1 MKILI
6 LEDEAPK
13 FQAIVSVIKDMGCST
28 QISRVENLN
37 SYISTI
43 NREKFDLIIADLM
56 VPLFKDS
63 KDSENVTVSIIEE
76 TRDHACCNFRT
87 PVIVI
92 TQFDEAAE
100 ESFKGLNQ
108 KDIVIITYNEGDTDW
123 KDSLRQKLESSIPEV
138 SYDFIIFCALQKET
152 DAFIELGYVSNASE
166 IILSSLKCTEI
177 EINSKKG
184 VIVTLSRMGLVSAA
198 ITVTKAI
205 EKFKPAI
212 VSMSGICAGIDGKAN
227 IYDVII
233 PSICHQH
240 DSGKWTSDGFVPEL
254 YDVPLA
260 HAVEV
265 YIDNI
270 IRQKDFKQFVKSDI
284 VLSKSEFPAECEKFD
299 FSIKLA
305 PTSSGSAVV
314 ADEEMSRVIIEQHRR
329 KTAFE
334 MESYALYEAARVAQN
349 PPIFFSAKAVVDNGT
364 TTKSDSFHR
373 VACLISAKVVYRII
387 ENWN

>member
-6 LEDEAPK
+6 LEDENAK
-13 FQAIVSVIKDMGCST
+13 FHAIDSVIQGMDYCIET
-28 QISRVENLN
+28 TRVVNLN

-43 NREKFDLIIADLM
+43 NREKFDLIIADLI
-56 VPLFKDS
+56 VPRFKDS
-63 KDSENVTVSIIEE
+63 TNSENVTESIIDE

-108 KDIVIITYNEGDTDW
+108 KDIVIVTYNESQIDW
-123 KDSLRQKLESSIPEV
+123 KESLQRKLESSIPEV
-138 SYDFIIFCALQKET
+138 SYDFIIFCALQKEA
-152 DAFIELGYVSNASE
+152 DAFVELGYVSDTSE
-166 IILSSLKCTEI
+166 KILSSLKCTEI

-205 EKFKPAI
+205 EKFKPNI
-212 VSMSGICAGIDGKAN
+212 VAMSGICAGIDGKAN

-233 PSICHQH
+233 PSVCHQH
-240 DSGKWTSDGFVPEL
+240 DSGKWTSDGFIPEL

-265 YIDNI
+265 YIDTSI
-270 IRQKDFKQFVKSDI
+270 KKESFKKFVKSNI
-284 VLSKSEFPAECEKFD
+284 TLGRSEFPEGYENLE

-314 ADEEMSRVIIEQHRR
+314 ASEEMTHSIMEQHRK

-334 MESYALYEAARVAQN
+334 MESYALYEAARVSQN
-349 PPIFFSAKAVVDNGT
+349 PPLFFSAKAVVDNGT

-373 VACLISAKVVYRII
+373 VACLLSAKVVYKLL
-387 ENWN
+387 EDWN